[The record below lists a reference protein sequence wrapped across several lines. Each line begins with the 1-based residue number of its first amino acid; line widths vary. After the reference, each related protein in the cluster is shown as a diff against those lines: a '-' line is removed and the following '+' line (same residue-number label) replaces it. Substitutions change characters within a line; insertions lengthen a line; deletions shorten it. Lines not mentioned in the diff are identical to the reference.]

1 MDTARVSMLAQELRE
16 LVQPVDGWECED
28 PKVLALQWEST
39 IMDAVYDIESVQV
52 GNAVW
57 RLCEQVSDERSLNER
72 STVAEVIAAVL
83 ESADR
88 LEVTYGLKS
97 A

>member
-16 LVQPVDGWECED
+16 LVQPVDGWEHED
-28 PKVLALQWEST
+28 SKVLALQWEST
-39 IMDAVYDIESVQV
+39 ILDAVYDIESVQL
-52 GNAVW
+52 GNAIW
-57 RLCEQVSDERSLNER
+57 CLCEQVSDEHSLSEK
-72 STVAEVIAAVL
+72 STVAEVIAAVR

-88 LEVTYGLKS
+88 LDVVYGLQS